1 MPRGSRHEHRLAVRM
16 DNSSRVAA
24 KSAVCRQTG
33 LCRDV
38 AGLAARPVGQVQSY
52 ELGLTMRKPQ
62 KWLLSQRPEPQQAL
76 GAIKERKKRV
86 SKTPVFYLKNATAKP
101 HILT

>member
-1 MPRGSRHEHRLAVRM
+1 M

-38 AGLAARPVGQVQSY
+38 AGLAARPVGQLQSY

-62 KWLLSQRPEPQQAL
+62 KGLLSQRPEPQQAL
-76 GAIKERKKRV
+76 E
-86 SKTPVFYLKNATAKP
+86 P
-101 HILT
+101 